1 MGSKAFW
8 LMLLCVCFLAGCKA
22 RPFTDRDACAKV
34 VRLMGADISQ
44 VNVCVAQV
52 RESRQE
58 IDRQKDCIE
67 HNDSLDEIQACM
79 VGVSL

>member
-1 MGSKAFW
+1 
-8 LMLLCVCFLAGCKA
+8 
-22 RPFTDRDACAKV
+22 
-34 VRLMGADISQ
+34 MGADISQ

-67 HNDSLDEIQACM
+67 HYNSLDEIQACM